1 MEYKCVCGKE
11 FKNASALAGHK
22 ANCQL
27 AKEKKQN
34 QLKILKIEEE
44 NYNCICNCGR
54 KFKTLKSLNS
64 HARFCDQYIKKDKH
78 SKYFNQDTSTYICE
92 CGYETEKAQSLNCHF
107 THCLEH
113 RQMNNK
119 DCSDE
124 YWNKRNHVGKMQGWD
139 NFSEEKLQEIRYK
152 SGKTYSENQ
161 KNGITPNAWLG
172 RKETDDHR
180 KHIREGQLK
189 RIANI
194 CNLYGDVT
202 KLVPAFSTK
211 GCEYMNKLNEEKHWN
226 LQHALNNENGEVYID
241 GYWLDGYDK
250 DLNIVFEY
258 DEPHHYIDVYNNILT
273 NKDLYRQN
281 YIIEKLHCEFWR
293 YNEKLKLLYK
303 VN

>member
-1 MEYKCVCGKE
+1 MEYKCICGKE

-27 AKEKKQN
+27 SKEEKQN

-64 HARFCDQYIKKDKH
+64 HTRFCDQYIKKDKR

-92 CGYETEKAQSLNCHF
+92 CGYETENYQSLNCHF

-124 YWNKRNHVGKMQGWD
+124 YWNKRNHIGKMQGWD
-139 NFSEEKLQEIRYK
+139 NFSEEKLQEIRERTRR
-152 SGKTYSENQ
+152 TYSENQ
-161 KNGITPNAWLG
+161 KNGITPNIWLG
-172 RKETDDHR
+172 RKETPEHR
-180 KHIREGQLK
+180 MHIRKGYLK
-189 RIANI
+189 ALQDRYEINGKTFRCMYSKTA
-194 CNLYGDVT
+194 
-202 KLVPAFSTK
+202 
-211 GCEYMNKLNEEKHWN
+211 CEYINKLNEEKHWN
-226 LQHALNNENGEVYID
+226 LQHAENGGEFEID
-241 GYWLDGYDK
+241 GYYLDGYDK
-250 DLNIVFEY
+250 ELNIAFEY
-258 DEPHHYIDVYNNILT
+258 DEKRHYTDVNNNIL
-273 NKDLYRQN
+273 KERDIERQN
-281 YIIEKLHCEFWR
+281 YIIKKLNCEFWR
-293 YNEKLKLLYK
+293 YNEKKKLLYK